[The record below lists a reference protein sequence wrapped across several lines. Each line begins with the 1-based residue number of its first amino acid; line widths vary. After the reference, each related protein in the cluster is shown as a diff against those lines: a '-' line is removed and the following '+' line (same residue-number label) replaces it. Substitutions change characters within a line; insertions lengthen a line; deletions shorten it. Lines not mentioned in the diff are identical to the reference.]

1 MQLSIKSAL
10 SWLEKLLPLNFQAIL
25 LVCLLTWTPLLAITT
40 LQVQH
45 SCNPMIH
52 WSGEFPA
59 ECKQIATES
68 KSSINQQNKTTKVKP
83 DSKPKSEVYKPL
95 NIITEHK
102 SSPEWEE
109 ERAILEAIK
118 EQPDITGGAIGIAV
132 ATGVALIGTA
142 PALIV
147 VGSGFLIW
155 LAIRTAL
162 SIDSIELSNFK

>member
-10 SWLEKLLPLNFQAIL
+10 SWLERLLPLNFQAIL
-25 LVCLLTWTPLLAITT
+25 LVCLLIWTPLLAITT

-83 DSKPKSEVYKPL
+83 DSKPKSKVYKPY
-95 NIITEHK
+95 IVTPQK
-102 SSPEWEE
+102 SNPEFEE
-109 ERAILEAIK
+109 KRSILEAIK
-118 EQPDITGGAIGIAV
+118 EQPDLTGGAIGIAV
-132 ATGVALIGTA
+132 ATGVALIGAA
-142 PALIV
+142 PAFIV
-147 VGSGFLIW
+147 VGSGFLTW

-162 SIDSIELSNFK
+162 SIDSIELSNLK